1 MPINNKERRY
11 KMRKEKTRRNHTNGT
26 ILGRGVADF
35 NDHKIVVRKTRDYS
49 MFNILKRNRVTED
62 RAINNLVVSIKKR
75 GQIQPIIVNQ
85 DLEVIDGQHRLE
97 ACKILGYEVAYLI
110 SDDATINDVV
120 LINNTQKPWNYRDY
134 IRTFSHRDHWNHGE
148 YRRLEKYM
156 DTYGFTFNI
165 CLNLLVGHFQ
175 AGGATNPKKAFEA
188 GNFKIKSLEKAQR
201 WGNQLLKIKAFAPQ
215 LVKVGKFCM
224 AFVKIQKLE
233 GFSLSFAYEQIEKN
247 LRKFDRCQNQ
257 EDWDEAMVKAYNYNL
272 RGNKKRITIK
282 KDGF

>member
-1 MPINNKERRY
+1 
-11 KMRKEKTRRNHTNGT
+11 MRKKKKMVRESVVRNHTNGT
-26 ILGRGVADF
+26 ILGRAVSDF
-35 NDHKIVVRKTRDYS
+35 NNDKMVVKKTKDYS
-49 MFNILKRNRVTED
+49 MFSLLKRNRVTD
-62 RAINNLVVSIKKR
+62 DKAINNLVVSIKKY
-75 GQIQPIIVNQ
+75 GQLQPIIVNQ
-85 DLEVIDGQHRLE
+85 KLEVIDGQHRFE